1 MSFNFKMPQGLAQLC
16 YTLSVYTITKFKT
29 MIVMSVNLI
38 FDEVLALSSDAMSV
52 RSRSKMVKIDVL

>member
-1 MSFNFKMPQGLAQLC
+1 
-16 YTLSVYTITKFKT
+16 
-29 MIVMSVNLI
+29 MSVNLI